1 MTKIYYINK
10 WPEMDENITQVFIKL
25 NYGANIS
32 LFGKLEQKIQRYD
45 ISSNL
50 NMYGNS
56 VKNKMKHLIQEF
68 KTKGG

>member
-1 MTKIYYINK
+1 
-10 WPEMDENITQVFIKL
+10 MDENITQVFIKL

-50 NMYGNS
+50 NMYGNN

>member
-1 MTKIYYINK
+1 
-10 WPEMDENITQVFIKL
+10 MDENITQVFIKL

-32 LFGKLEQKIQRYD
+32 VFDKLEQKIQMYG